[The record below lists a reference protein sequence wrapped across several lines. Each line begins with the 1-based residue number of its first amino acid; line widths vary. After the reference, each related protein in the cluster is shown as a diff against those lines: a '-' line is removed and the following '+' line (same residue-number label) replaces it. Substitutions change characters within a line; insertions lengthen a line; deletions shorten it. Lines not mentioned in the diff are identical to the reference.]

1 MRILVIEDHPKMA
14 AALQSGL
21 KEHGFAVDTAHTGY
35 EGEDLAAAGVYDLI
49 LLDLMLPDRDGLE
62 VCRNLRRRKLSAKI
76 LMLTALGST
85 EDKVGGLDSGADD
98 FLTKPFEFE
107 ELLARVRALLRR
119 GDATE
124 ARVLKYDDL
133 ELDLYTRVA
142 RRGDKVVQLSN
153 REFALLEYLMRHP
166 DRVLSRAQIC
176 AKVWDLNFEPTSN
189 VVDAYISALRKKL
202 DRGFER
208 ELIQTVTGAGYR
220 IGSPVNL

>member
-21 KEHGFAVDTAHTGY
+21 KAHGFAVDVAHAGY
-35 EGEDLAAAGVYDLI
+35 EGEGMAASGVYDLVI
-49 LLDLMLPDRDGLE
+49 LDLMLPDRDGIEL
-62 VCRNLRRRKLSAKI
+62 CRDLRRRKTTAKI
-76 LMLTALGST
+76 LMLTALSST
-85 EDKVGGLDSGADD
+85 KDKISGLDSGADD

-119 GDATE
+119 GDASE

-142 RRGDKVVQLSN
+142 RRGDQSVELSN

-176 AKVWDLNFEPTSN
+176 SKVWDLNFEPTSN
-189 VVDAYISALRKKL
+189 VVDAYISSLRKKL
-202 DRGFER
+202 DRGYER

-220 IGSPVNL
+220 LGAPVVT